1 MHITTQDK
9 ILNKMP
15 FLKITTLGLTT
26 HSTTQKLRT
35 LPSPPVPV
43 RPVEGYS

>member
-1 MHITTQDK
+1 MHITKQDK
-9 ILNKMP
+9 ILTKML
-15 FLKITTLGLTT
+15 FFKITTQGLTT

-35 LPSPPVPV
+35 LPSPLVPV

>member
-1 MHITTQDK
+1 MHITKQDK

-15 FLKITTLGLTT
+15 FLKITTLGLTM

-35 LPSPPVPV
+35 LLSPPVPV

>member
-1 MHITTQDK
+1 MHIKKTRQDFNYNAFFK
-9 ILNKMP
+9 L
-15 FLKITTLGLTT
+15 TTLELTT
-26 HSTTQKLRT
+26 HSTTQKIRT

>member
-1 MHITTQDK
+1 MHITKQDK
-9 ILNKMP
+9 ILTKML
-15 FLKITTLGLTT
+15 FKKKTTQGLTT
-26 HSTTQKLRT
+26 QSTTQKLRT

>member
-1 MHITTQDK
+1 MHITKQDK

-26 HSTTQKLRT
+26 HSTQKLRT

>member
-1 MHITTQDK
+1 MHIKKTRQDFNYNAFFN
-9 ILNKMP
+9 L
-15 FLKITTLGLTT
+15 TTLELTT
-26 HSTTQKLRT
+26 HSTTQKIRT